1 MGVLKAHFS
10 TLKPRKIG
18 RLFADDILKLLFFD
32 ENVWILIEI
41 SLKFVAKVPINTYIF
56 TAYYG
61 GGTAI
66 VSQCIQNV
74 PTTNMEYW

>member
-18 RLFADDILKLLFFD
+18 RLFADILKLFFFD

-56 TAYYG
+56 TAYYE

-66 VSQCIQNV
+66 VSQCIQYV
-74 PTTNMEYW
+74 PTTNMDYW